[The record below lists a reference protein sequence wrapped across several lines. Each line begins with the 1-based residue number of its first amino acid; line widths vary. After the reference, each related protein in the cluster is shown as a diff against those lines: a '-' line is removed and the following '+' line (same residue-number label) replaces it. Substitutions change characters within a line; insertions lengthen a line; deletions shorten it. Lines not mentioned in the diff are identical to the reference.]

1 MRRSALVLGLL
12 LLAAAATALTVKIHG
27 VYMYVEVREDAF
39 YTPSGWV
46 NFTAR
51 LLAEPGRLEFN
62 ASQPIYIFW
71 VGAPPN
77 SAYLGRLVKLGN
89 DPVFEDGR
97 SIFNANA
104 ENITWFMRPDVF
116 HLYYGNL
123 SDWPSVFACRRADVT
138 LIGYA
143 EGSSADF
150 QPAVCVNWRIV
161 RFKWYGSEETP
172 NTKIFHYVAADFAFR
187 FERPGQVVTFWL
199 APNGTLYAAVGYTD
213 YVRVTVEGDHV
224 LYYHFIIPRERP
236 RIAYGALAPWGHGLY
251 LTVPWGGE
259 GPLCLAPNVCIS
271 TASWTSPIALW
282 NNTRLYYGTRY
293 GAYALVVGED
303 GNFKPGYEVHRSP
316 TEPRLRIDI
325 NRTKSFY
332 EPLFVYLAGSKPYGV
347 YLEKEL
353 EAAIHAAALAEALE
367 KAVPDRGP
375 YLITFRLVNTTH
387 GTAFISPLIGRGGVF
402 IGYAVYTPGER
413 RLDIYRAVRK
423 ISDYFCI
430 ERGGV
435 SEEENLR
442 YMLSRLGITDYE
454 YIAWRS
460 PCYFVVRLKNGT
472 AVGMGERDIYQ
483 LRLANTTYVEAPKP
497 ELPRYSVVVREERV
511 PVYVNVTQTVTHT
524 ATQVITQNA
533 TQTVT
538 ATYTETAVE
547 TTTVQETAVERVTD
561 TQNATQTVTATYTET
576 AVETTTVQETAV
588 ERVTETVVRREVDW
602 GAVALLSAAS
612 ALAAAAAVW
621 LARRR

>member
-12 LLAAAATALTVKIHG
+12 LLAAAAAALSVKYYG
-27 VYMYVEVREDAF
+27 EFYLQVEVREDVF

-123 SDWPSVFACRRADVT
+123 SHWPSVFACRRADVT

-150 QPAVCVNWRIV
+150 QPAVCVNWYGV
-161 RFKWYGSEETP
+161 RYEWHGGTSVP
-172 NTKIFHYVAADFAFR
+172 NTRIFHSVAAHFAFR
-187 FERPGQVVTFWL
+187 FERPGKVAVFWL

-213 YVRVTVEGDHV
+213 YVGVTIKGDHV
-224 LYYHFIIPRERP
+224 LYYHFIIPGERP

-251 LTVPWGGE
+251 LTGGAN
-259 GPLCLAPNVCIS
+259 PLCLAPNVCIS
-271 TASWTSPIALW
+271 YVSWIFPVALW
-282 NNTRLYYGTRY
+282 NNTRLFFYES
-293 GAYALVVGED
+293 YALVVGED
-303 GNFKPGYEVHRSP
+303 GNFKPGYTVSGYP
-316 TEPRLRIDI
+316 TEPRLRIAI
-325 NRTKSFY
+325 SRTESFY

-353 EAAIHAAALAEALE
+353 EAALYAVALAEALE

-375 YLITFRLVNTTH
+375 YFITFELVNTTY
-387 GTAFISPLIGRGGVF
+387 GMAFISSLIGRGGVF

-413 RLDIYRAVRK
+413 RLDITGR
-423 ISDYFCI
+423 
-430 ERGGV
+430 
-435 SEEENLR
+435 
-442 YMLSRLGITDYE
+442 
-454 YIAWRS
+454 
-460 PCYFVVRLKNGT
+460 
-472 AVGMGERDIYQ
+472 
-483 LRLANTTYVEAPKP
+483 
-497 ELPRYSVVVREERV
+497 
-511 PVYVNVTQTVTHT
+511 
-524 ATQVITQNA
+524 
-533 TQTVT
+533 
-538 ATYTETAVE
+538 
-547 TTTVQETAVERVTD
+547 
-561 TQNATQTVTATYTET
+561 
-576 AVETTTVQETAV
+576 
-588 ERVTETVVRREVDW
+588 
-602 GAVALLSAAS
+602 
-612 ALAAAAAVW
+612 
-621 LARRR
+621 

>member
-77 SAYLGRLVKLGN
+77 SAYLGRLVKPGVH
-89 DPVFEDGR
+89 PEFETGKF
-97 SIFNANA
+97 IFNAGA
-104 ENITWFMRPDVF
+104 TNITWFMRPDVF

-172 NTKIFHYVAADFAFR
+172 NTRIFHYVAADFAFR
-187 FERPGQVVTFWL
+187 FERPGQVAVFWL

-251 LTVPWGGE
+251 LTVPWDGE

-316 TEPRLRIDI
+316 TEPRLDVGI
-325 NRTKSFY
+325 SFY
-332 EPLFVYLAGSKPYGV
+332 QPLFVYLAGSKPYGV

-353 EAAIHAAALAEALE
+353 EAAIHAVAIAEAIR
-367 KAVPDRGP
+367 KTVPDRGP
-375 YLITFRLVNTTH
+375 YLISFDLANSTH
-387 GTAFISPLIGRGGVF
+387 GTVLISYQAGRGGVF

-460 PCYFVVRLKNGT
+460 PCDFVVRLKNGT
-472 AVGMGERDIYQ
+472 AVGTDITGFYQ

-547 TTTVQETAVERVTD
+547 
-561 TQNATQTVTATYTET
+561 
-576 AVETTTVQETAV
+576 
-588 ERVTETVVRREVDW
+588 RVTETAVRREVDW